1 MQAFVTRLSIYM
13 SVIAGIVLVFMAG
26 ITFLDVVL
34 RYFKRPIVGTYE
46 IVSFLGVVVVAM
58 ALPRASLMG
67 SHVFVDIVVD
77 RIPEAWRKVF
87 RVFTRL
93 LVFLLFAIAIFY
105 FIAQARALM
114 ATRTVTMTLKV
125 PFYPVVFAL
134 AASCVVQC
142 LVSIC
147 EIMGVIRRKP

>member
-1 MQAFVTRLSIYM
+1 MQGFVKRLSIYM
-13 SVIAGIVLVFMAG
+13 SVIAGIVLVFMAT
-26 ITFLDVVL
+26 ITFFDVVL
-34 RYFKRPIVGTYE
+34 RFFKRPIVGTYE

-93 LVFLLFAIAIFY
+93 LVFLLFAIVFFY
-105 FIAQARALM
+105 FIGQARALM
-114 ATRTVTMTLKV
+114 STGTVTMTLKV
-125 PFYPVVFAL
+125 PFYPVSFAL
-134 AASCVVQC
+134 AASCLIQC
-142 LVSIC
+142 VISMC
-147 EIMGVIRRKP
+147 EIVGVIRRRP

>member
-77 RIPEAWRKVF
+77 RIPEAWRKIF

-105 FIAQARALM
+105 FIGQARALM
-114 ATRTVTMTLKV
+114 ATKTVTMTLKV